1 MSEKV
6 SLKQRKQQLVR
17 EAVYDSAQ
25 RLFWKQGYEATSVQQ
40 IAEEAGISR
49 AGFFNYFSG
58 KPQLLALMVE
68 DMNRRFQLLI
78 EEQLARPATTQQ
90 RLADFISYSCNAI
103 AKSQEFSRVLFIAF
117 WQAMDN
123 PLEKRRAVTH
133 LTNTFERLLAV
144 GVKQGDVRT
153 DISLPVLAQMV
164 AAGFSSLTNHWMND
178 PKYPLQKRAREVSR
192 YLCDSISLN
201 TSSKP

>member
-17 EAVYDSAQ
+17 DTVYESAQ
-25 RLFWKQGYEATSVQQ
+25 RLFWTHGYEATSVQQ
-40 IAEEAGISR
+40 IADDAGISR

-68 DMNRRFQLLI
+68 DMNRRFELLI

-90 RLADFISYSCNAI
+90 RLADFISYSCNTI
-103 AKSQEFSRVLFIAF
+103 AKSQEFSRVLFMAF

-123 PLEKRRAVTH
+123 PLEKRRAVSH
-133 LTNTFERLLAV
+133 LTATFEKLLAA

-178 PKYPLQKRAREVSR
+178 PKYPLKKRAQEVSL
-192 YLCDSISLN
+192 YLCDSI
-201 TSSKP
+201 KKR